1 MICVAASV
9 KKEKMTKSS
18 NGDAM
23 TISNLSRLWGHH
35 FWRLSTRLWPLAAG
49 RLVLQSH
56 GDDLTDNLYAGAV
69 VDASRRS
76 LHGRSDS
83 PRRAASP

>member
-23 TISNLSRLWGHH
+23 TISNLSRLWGDH
-35 FWRLSTRLWPLAAG
+35 F
-49 RLVLQSH
+49 
-56 GDDLTDNLYAGAV
+56 
-69 VDASRRS
+69 
-76 LHGRSDS
+76 
-83 PRRAASP
+83 